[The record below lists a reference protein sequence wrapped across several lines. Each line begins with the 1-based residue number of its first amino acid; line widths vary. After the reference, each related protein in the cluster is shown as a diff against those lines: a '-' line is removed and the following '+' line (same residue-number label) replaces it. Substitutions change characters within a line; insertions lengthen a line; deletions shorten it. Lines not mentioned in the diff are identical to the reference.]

1 MAAPPDHGAAE
12 PSDSDPRALA
22 ATVAARPRPLLVG
35 LDVDGVLAP
44 IVAHA
49 ADAVLLPGVLATVSA
64 LATVTPVTVVSGR
77 RLDDLLAFG
86 FAEPVTV
93 FGTHGLERHGHE
105 LELEPHEH
113 DRHQRLRTIA
123 EEAAALAGDG
133 AWVEVKR
140 AGVVLHVREAHPER
154 AVDASAEA
162 LRRAADVADAHV
174 KPGKAVVEML
184 VRSTSK
190 ADAVARLCAETGAAT
205 VVFVGDDR
213 TDEEVF
219 AAMTADDVGVRVGPG
234 TTAATHRVGD
244 PDAVHAFLQALVGH
258 LATPT

>member
-1 MAAPPDHGAAE
+1 MAAPPDHGAAQ
-12 PSDSDPRALA
+12 PSDSDPQALA
-22 ATVAARPRPLLVG
+22 SVVAARPRPLVVG

-49 ADAVLLPGVLATVSA
+49 PDSALLPGVLETVRTLAA
-64 LATVTPVTVVSGR
+64 LTPVAVVSGR

-86 FAEPVTV
+86 FAAPVTV

-113 DRHQRLRTIA
+113 DRHRRLHAIA
-123 EEAAALAGDG
+123 EEAATLAGDG
-133 AWVEVKR
+133 AWVEIKR

-154 AVDASAEA
+154 AASASAEA
-162 LRRAADVADAHV
+162 LRRAADVTDAHV

-184 VRSTSK
+184 VRTTSK
-190 ADAVARLCAETGAAT
+190 ADAIASLRQEMDVST

-213 TDEEVF
+213 SDEEVF
-219 AAMTADDVGVRVGPG
+219 AAMGIDDVGVRVGPG
-234 TTAATHRVGD
+234 VTVAGHRLRD
-244 PDAVHAFLQALVGH
+244 PDVVHEFLRALIDH
-258 LATPT
+258 LASPR